1 MTIREVDLD
10 SGDPPAPRGIATA
23 VVIGRAGSRGLPG
36 KNALCVAGEPMIA
49 RSVGHA
55 RDARSIGRILC
66 STDGAE
72 IAAAARVAGAEI
84 VNRPA
89 ALADDQATV
98 DAAVRHAIDATADR
112 ASVVV
117 VLYGNIPIRPE
128 GLLDR
133 AVDRLVA
140 TGADS
145 VQSYSPVGKHHPYW
159 TCRIDGEAR
168 VSAWEENTIHRRQDL
183 PPAHIPDGGVIAVT
197 RESLFRV
204 EAGRPHAFLGT
215 DRRAVLNGAGSVVDV
230 DDEIDLLVAE
240 AMLKRSDGSN
250 EGTSPTSGGSS

>member
-1 MTIREVDLD
+1 MTGREVD
-10 SGDPPAPRGIATA
+10 SVPGDPPAPRGIATA

-55 RDARSIGRILC
+55 HDARSIGRILC

-72 IAAAARVAGAEI
+72 IAAAARAAGAEI

-98 DAAVRHAIDATADR
+98 DAAVRHAVEATADR
-112 ASVVV
+112 AAVVV

-133 AVDRLVA
+133 AVDRLLA

-159 TCRIDGEAR
+159 TCRIDDEAR

-183 PPAHIPDGGVIAVT
+183 PSAHVPDGGVIAVT

-215 DRRAVLNGAGSVVDV
+215 DRRAVFNDAGSVVDV

-240 AMLKRSDGSN
+240 AMLKR
-250 EGTSPTSGGSS
+250 GTDPKQGGPISGGPS